1 MAFDPS
7 KPFKVIEESQLPR
20 FDPSKPFN
28 VINQTQ
34 QPQQATQ
41 LEDGEGSDFMRGI
54 GTYYDQMGGIFG
66 GAKVL
71 TGKALGS
78 DNFIKSG
85 LESMEESE
93 AAIGR
98 RGVKETD
105 SFLAAIDKG
114 VGSFLT
120 EYIPFVAGQ
129 GVGMIGEAVLT
140 GVAGSV
146 LGSVVGPGGTVAGG
160 LGGFVGKGL
169 IKKKVKQEA
178 ERIAKEQGQDAADL
192 YVEKQAKDGFKELM
206 EKDLALRSQVNRT
219 IGKNA
224 ALIQMAAKFGTGEVT
239 GRAVDEAIKDI
250 TDPDEQLEAIKEL
263 NTGRLAGVSTA
274 HALADYIGIKIGL
287 GALDKLAE
295 PTQSMLFNIAKKIGS
310 TGGQEA
316 IVEAV
321 QTGIERFGA
330 YLPLGDKQA
339 MDEYIN
345 AAAAGFF
352 MPIVPSAISGI
363 RTTPATPIDPE
374 TKPEDTPKIKPK
386 NEAKDTGGKK
396 KKTKAEKD
404 NEEADKVT
412 DPLLEIIEKDAKPFR
427 ARKTKK
433 DKIEEARLKKI
444 VKDEQKKLAKTKNS
458 KAKAKAEQKIA
469 KAKAELAA
477 FEMPDFEETNQQ
489 IIDKSRLPLA
499 FTPKSDAE
507 IATEEQISE
516 SEVAMGPVREGFE
529 RIQIGYDRVNNS
541 PILEDRVKKEINP
554 DRFELTSPQET
565 TQETVDVEEE
575 ITTDPLSE
583 NLPGIPTIQDQEAEI
598 AQAERDKQDLETKA
612 KQEELAENIA
622 PESDIA
628 EADRIVKTVLDNN
641 GVFAREVIYQSDAG
655 PVNPQTAKDKA
666 LRQIKNSQIEQGLT
680 ETHTIKEVKGRPRQ
694 EGEELVSDTVV
705 YYLAPRKSVGT
716 LSPNASQNANKL
728 SKFLIDNLDVES
740 QDVKQEGALVL
751 GKTANPAQIKK
762 WFKDNVTAAEFNQ
775 IEKSAKGIFA
785 RINTIFNQPSTTKQ
799 DEAQTAMEE
808 AFSKTIADKAKQDS
822 SFTGPR
828 RPAKS
833 KSQGKETIGRTIKS
847 KEFLE
852 ESADK
857 QTVGDLL
864 ATFRKNL
871 RAITKGVVD
880 PMQEA
885 LLTAFEDMPGI
896 ANTNFKVLNFIKQK
910 GKKISATGT
919 YNTKS
924 DTVRVTKDA
933 SLEDVFHEIT
943 HAATSNA
950 IRNQVKDGK
959 GTTRAGKRT
968 VAIYKAAQKA
978 DKNNEFKEALSN
990 IDEFIT
996 YALTNKE
1003 FQMFLAQ
1010 TPSAVATPTTVTE
1023 GSLWSNF
1030 VGAVKDLLGLGDI
1043 SNTLLND
1050 VLAVA
1055 PELMKGPRAK
1065 EQEARKDEV
1074 LFKKNNVADFDKEAA
1089 AAQPNK
1095 TTKKQKVEEAKK
1107 AFEPGRFKQI
1117 LKNLRRTLQNSQA
1130 YIQAWQNE
1138 LDRAGLIIGGLQE
1151 GFNDIF
1157 DKITLNRGLADIAFK
1172 RDILPNV
1179 LEFQRAQA
1187 KFLEL
1192 AKKAGMQNA
1201 EGQLNLF
1208 FTALHDSERRD
1219 ILFALGVP
1227 LSSVKNLKVGTTRKS
1242 AQQLRDEYM
1251 QLITKRRDLTENQIK
1266 QIRKQLF
1273 KLTSDKNN
1281 HDAVKGLD
1289 YRGNPIAKSKNNK
1302 TAKDVLNKNSNRYN
1316 PSKYNK
1322 TTMDNYL
1329 AKYNSYKQ
1337 SNPELYNA
1345 MQAVR
1350 DSMTKLNDAALEL
1363 NQKAFYTPIQS
1374 MNIIRLY
1381 GFENYVP
1388 LKAESNTAGKTFNV
1402 DAPRVSGDLVDAA
1415 SPIGG
1420 QKGTA
1425 SNIFEQ
1431 VVEDALQAAARTGR
1445 SGVTQAVKN
1454 AVTFK
1459 YLSKYTGQ
1467 KKASRKALLDGTVQS
1482 FTAEE
1487 RFKNPTNVASALR
1500 NVKDKIVNYN
1510 KDGSI
1515 DVISIKDK
1523 DLLEGIKGTYRE
1535 NSLINTTPILNMLPG
1550 LTSWV
1555 GQMHTRFNIAFAP
1568 LNFIRDTLTNAAIIS
1583 SEMGADA
1590 AADFGN
1596 RMAKQIYQAG
1606 LLKTARIANKF
1617 ANTRDIEGIE
1627 AYVKSEKKK
1636 GNTYAADMWD
1646 FLSQGG
1652 AVSYRQAIT
1661 DLKANQEMRDQIAI
1675 KGLKK
1680 TGNAIKGFFDGYMS
1694 TFELSARVAA
1704 YQTKLQDLMSENAYG
1719 QTQAELAK
1727 SNPALLEANK
1737 GKAAAFSKNLANFE
1751 QVGQLGKVL
1760 GDVFMFFRPSATGAA
1775 RGIDAI
1781 APIFVKDFDAYAQS
1795 LPDNIKNNPV
1805 ALKNYRKSFEKQQAS
1820 AKATVA
1826 SLIGIGMVV
1835 PVLAMLMGGED
1846 EEGRSNTV
1854 FDDSSRWLR
1863 FARFDLG
1870 DGDTIQIPWGFGI
1883 GGFAAA
1889 GTQLTFLINGMSN
1902 PDTENSPGKFIG
1914 NMINIGLDSFLPLPV
1929 SRVNPLDNPLAWLV
1943 GSLTPSAARPIV
1955 EYTMNLNA
1963 FGQPIYN
1970 PRQSLKYGDAY
1981 GGTDNIPQ
1989 AYKDASIKLAEESV
2003 GAINIEP
2010 NTLYF
2015 LGNNYADGIL
2025 RITSNLYGLGQTLLD
2040 NKQFEPK
2047 RDFLFL
2053 DSFISRYSK
2062 VDQRAFSRVVK
2073 ESKDIIERVNLFKE
2087 TNPEK
2092 FIEYISKNPM
2102 GLVIEERYNK
2112 LVNGDLKEITSLM
2125 KQIRTMP
2132 GLTPKEKNEMVEVL
2146 KEQQNAIKRAIA
2158 FELDIYLNE
2167 EVY

>member
-1 MAFDPS
+1 MDVRLPDGTIIQNVPDNVTRQELDDKLKASGKFPSLFDAP
-7 KPFKVIEESQLPR
+7 PQL
-20 FDPSKPFN
+20 D
-28 VINQTQ
+28 

-54 GTYYDQMGGIFG
+54 GTYYDQMGGLFG
-66 GAKVL
+66 GTKVL
-71 TGKALGS
+71 AGKAFGS
-78 DNFIKSG
+78 DDLIKSG

-93 AAIGR
+93 ADIGR

-140 GVAGSV
+140 GIAGSMV
-146 LGSVVGPGGTVAGG
+146 GSAAGPGGTVAGG
-160 LGGFVGKGL
+160 LSGIVGKNL
-169 IKKKVKQEA
+169 VKKKIKDKA
-178 ERIAKEQGQDAADL
+178 EQIAREQGQDAAEL
-192 YVEKQAKDGFKELM
+192 YVQKEAKDEFKELM
-206 EKDLALRSQVNRT
+206 KDTALRSQVNKT
-219 IGKNA
+219 IGRNI
-224 ALIQMAAKFGTGEVT
+224 ALGGMAAKFGTGEVT
-239 GRAVDEAIKDI
+239 GRAVDEATKDI

-287 GALDKLAE
+287 SSLDKLAK
-295 PTQSMLFNIAKKIGS
+295 PTQSMLLNIAKKIGT

-363 RTTPATPIDPE
+363 RTTPTTPIDPE
-374 TKPEDTPKIKPK
+374 TKPEDTPEIKPK
-386 NEAKDTGGKK
+386 DPGKK
-396 KKTKAEKD
+396 KKTQAEKD

-412 DPLLEIIEKDAKPFR
+412 DPILNIIDEDAKPYQEP
-427 ARKTKK
+427 KTKA
-433 DKIEEARLKKI
+433 DKKKAAKLKKI
-444 VKDEQKKLAKTKNS
+444 VKAEKKKIKTTKNPV
-458 KAKAKAEQKIA
+458 AKAKAEQKVIEA
-469 KAKAELAA
+469 EAELSALQTSDVS
-477 FEMPDFEETNQQ
+477 FETRDVLNVDYEP
-489 IIDKSRLPLA
+489 
-499 FTPKSDAE
+499 
-507 IATEEQISE
+507 ATEEQISE
-516 SEVAMGPVREGFE
+516 SEVVMGPVREGFE
-529 RIQIGYDRVNNS
+529 RIQIGYDRVNNK
-541 PILEDRVKKEINP
+541 PILEDRVKKEVDP

-565 TQETVDVEEE
+565 TQETVDIEEE

-598 AQAERDKQDLETKA
+598 AQAERDRRDLETKA
-612 KQEELAENIA
+612 KQEELAKNIA
-622 PESDIA
+622 PERDVA

-641 GVFAREVIYQSDAG
+641 GVFAREVKYQSDAG
-655 PVNPQTAKDKA
+655 PVNPQTAKNKA
-666 LRQIKNSQIEQGLT
+666 LRQVKNSQIEQGLT

-694 EGEELVSDTVV
+694 VGEELVSDTVV

-716 LSPNASQNANKL
+716 LSPNVSQNANNL

-740 QDVKQEGALVL
+740 QDVKQKGALVL
-751 GKTANPAQIKK
+751 GKEANPTQIRK

-808 AFSKTIADKAKQDS
+808 AFSETIANKVKQDS
-822 SFTGPR
+822 SFIGPR
-828 RPAKS
+828 KPAKP
-833 KSQGKETIGRTIKS
+833 KPKGKETIGRTIKS

-896 ANTNFKVLNFIKQK
+896 ANTKFKVLNFIKQK
-910 GKKISATGT
+910 GDPTGT

-1065 EQEARKDEV
+1065 EQAARKDEV
-1074 LFKKNNVADFDKEAA
+1074 LFKKNDVADFDKEAA
-1089 AAQPNK
+1089 AAQPNE

-1117 LKNLRRTLQNSQA
+1117 LKNLRRKLQNSQA
-1130 YIQAWQNE
+1130 YIQAWQDE
-1138 LDRAGLIIGGLQE
+1138 LKRAGLIIGGFQE
-1151 GFNDIF
+1151 GFNNIF

-1192 AKKAGMQNA
+1192 AKRAGMQNA

-1208 FTALHDSERRD
+1208 FTALHDSERRN

-1227 LSSVKNLKVGTTRKS
+1227 LSSVKNLKVGTSIKS

-1266 QIRKQLF
+1266 QIRKKLF

-1281 HDAVKGLD
+1281 QDAIDGLD

-1322 TTMDNYL
+1322 TTMNNYL

-1350 DSMTKLNDAALEL
+1350 DSMTELNDAALKL
-1363 NQKAFYTPIQS
+1363 NQESFYTPIQS

-1467 KKASRKALLDGTVQS
+1467 KKASRKALLNGTVQS

-1487 RFKNPTNVASALR
+1487 RFKNPTNLTNALK
-1500 NVKDKIVNYN
+1500 NAKDKIVNYN

-1523 DLLEGIKGTYRE
+1523 DLLEGIKGTYQE
-1535 NSLINTTPILNMLPG
+1535 SSFINTTPILNNLPG

-1583 SEMGADA
+1583 SEMGSDA

-1617 ANTRDIEGIE
+1617 ANTRDIQGIE
-1627 AYVKSEKKK
+1627 AYIESEKKK

-1719 QTQAELAK
+1719 QTQAELAE
-1727 SNPALLEANK
+1727 SNSALLESNK
-1737 GKAAAFSKNLANFE
+1737 EEAAAFSKNLANFE
-1751 QVGQLGKVL
+1751 QVGQLGKTL

-1775 RGIDAI
+1775 RGIEAI
-1781 APIFVKDFDAYAQS
+1781 APIFVRDFDAYAQS
-1795 LPDNIKNNPV
+1795 LPDNIKNDPV
-1805 ALKNYRKSFEKQQAS
+1805 ALENYRKSFEKQQAS

-1846 EEGRSNTV
+1846 EEGRSNTE

-1929 SRVNPLDNPLAWLV
+1929 SRMNPLDNPLAWLID
-1943 GSLTPSAARPIV
+1943 SLTPSAARPIV

-1989 AYKDASIKLAEESV
+1989 AYKDASIKLAEETV
-2003 GAINIEP
+2003 GGVNIEP

-2015 LGNNYADGIL
+2015 LGNNYFDGMTRVI
-2025 RITSNLYGLGQTLLD
+2025 SNLYGLGQTLLD

-2047 RDFLFL
+2047 RDLLFL
-2053 DSFISRYSK
+2053 DSFISKYSK
-2062 VDQRAFSRVVK
+2062 VDQRAYSRVVK

-2092 FIEYISKNPM
+2092 FVEYITKNPM

-2112 LVNGDLKEITSLM
+2112 LVNGDLKEVTSLM
-2125 KQIRTMP
+2125 IQIRTMP
-2132 GLTPKEKNEMVEVL
+2132 GLTPKEKNEMIELL
-2146 KEQQNAIKRAIA
+2146 KDQQNAIKRVIA